1 MAINT
6 YNLITYIGETN
17 TMKKRTYYKVS
28 KVVDFA
34 RYQDSIFSSKNLFDT
49 LWLALFGSYNIYQVK
64 SAYVTRRINYSRYIK
79 PSKLTRFT
87 KSIKANLSTLEIAG
101 SLTGFAVLLYFTL

>member
-1 MAINT
+1 
-6 YNLITYIGETN
+6 
-17 TMKKRTYYKVS
+17 MKKRTYYKAS
-28 KVVDFA
+28 QVVDFA
-34 RYQDSIFSSKNLFDT
+34 RYQDSISSSKNLFDT

-87 KSIKANLSTLEIAG
+87 KSFKANLSTLEIAG
-101 SLTGFAVLLYFTL
+101 SLTGFAVLLYYSL

>member
-1 MAINT
+1 
-6 YNLITYIGETN
+6 
-17 TMKKRTYYKVS
+17 MKKRTYEKVS

-79 PSKLTRFT
+79 PSKLTKFT